1 MPVIRYLTS
10 GKEIEFPE
18 GEEVN
23 ILRISLRHGLGLP
36 WSCASGLCGTDRI
49 TIVDGAEN
57 LSHVRRRE
65 RERLGEL
72 LDDNVRLACQTY
84 ASGNLA
90 IAWDPDQKGL
100 DEDSRAGKRLKA
112 VWLEGD
118 EDRNRGDD
126 HSPDKAEQP

>member
-1 MPVIRYLTS
+1 MPVIRFLTS

-23 ILRISLRHGLGLP
+23 ILRLSLRHDLGLP

-49 TIVDGAEN
+49 TVVDGAES

-90 IAWDPDQKGL
+90 IAWDPNQKGI
-100 DEDSRAGKRLKA
+100 DEDSRAGKRLRA

-118 EDRNRGDD
+118 EDKDEGDD